1 MNLKELLTNYGD
13 VPLEYVGTIYGDD
26 HSVLTGKDWI
36 EAIEAMFGAYASQE
50 RVIDSKLTDVEG
62 FYVMGED
69 IWYYKHGFID
79 ECVWKVYPELSVLL
93 SKMLKENTGKS
104 FLDSG
109 DAYGRHWQENQAIEF
124 DQTPDVT
131 FDLRVGEEIV
141 PIVNVYHFLMR
152 KLEIDDLCR
161 EFNERFEVMDDWD
174 SDIYGVS
181 SDAWNWLLDL
191 GFDAINTINTYNG
204 ESLLSQVL
212 QYTVIRG
219 SDEYVLLQVHN
230 GCDVRGGYTD
240 AKMFKYNDMTCNVGG
255 EVVYPD
261 GTVVEVDTWE
271 NGYCITDSDGNEI
284 VYEDGMQVNL
294 WLW

>member
-1 MNLKELLTNYGD
+1 VNLKELLTNYGD

-240 AKMFKYNDMTCNVGG
+240 AKMFKYTDMDCFVGG

-261 GTVVEVDTWE
+261 GTVVEVDTFE
-271 NGYCITDSDGNEI
+271 NDYCITDSDGNEI